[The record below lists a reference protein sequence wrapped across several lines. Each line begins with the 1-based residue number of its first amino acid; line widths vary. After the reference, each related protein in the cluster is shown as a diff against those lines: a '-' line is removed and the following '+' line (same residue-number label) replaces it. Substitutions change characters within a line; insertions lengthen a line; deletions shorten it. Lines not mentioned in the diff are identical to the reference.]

1 MGPGAGGVALSVWP
15 VRASVPT
22 PASFRASEASRGV
35 ALVPAEG
42 PLYRVLA
49 AACVAALLTLGA
61 AGCHAGTSAADAEAV
76 ARIPARLADSAFW
89 RLMRDFSESGSTFR
103 SENLVSNETSLQY
116 VLPALVARV
125 PAGGVYV
132 GVAPDQNFTY
142 VAALRPAIAFVV
154 DIRHQNAMELL
165 MYKAL
170 IEASRDRAEF
180 LAMLFG
186 RAPLAGVD
194 TTSSAEQLFE
204 ALDRQPP
211 DSARYRANVA
221 AILDRLTRVHRFALS
236 DSERT
241 LVACVY
247 GAFFAQGPSLTYGYS
262 TDCRDDGG
270 SHGYGRFGVGG
281 RGRPGMP
288 TYFGMLAETD
298 GAGRNWSYLGSER
311 AFRAVKAM
319 EERNL
324 IVPLTGDFA
333 GPKALRSI
341 GEWTRAHDATIRI
354 FYVSNVEQYLWED
367 GDAAKR
373 FYTTLSAWPLDS
385 SSTFIQSFGAFR
397 ISPDPELLSRP
408 HSPRDRSYNVVN
420 PMQPVLEAFRAGK
433 LTSWEDV
440 LRMSK

>member
-1 MGPGAGGVALSVWP
+1 
-15 VRASVPT
+15 
-22 PASFRASEASRGV
+22 
-35 ALVPAEG
+35 
-42 PLYRVLA
+42 
-49 AACVAALLTLGA
+49 
-61 AGCHAGTSAADAEAV
+61 
-76 ARIPARLADSAFW
+76 
-89 RLMRDFSESGSTFR
+89 
-103 SENLVSNETSLQY
+103 
-116 VLPALVARV
+116 
-125 PAGGVYV
+125 
-132 GVAPDQNFTY
+132 
-142 VAALRPAIAFVV
+142 
-154 DIRHQNAMELL
+154 MELL

-170 IEASRDRAEF
+170 IEASRDRADF
-180 LAMLFG
+180 LSLLFA

-211 DSARYRANVA
+211 DSARYRANLR

-247 GAFFAQGPSLTYGYS
+247 GAFFSEGPSLTYGYS
-262 TDCRDDGG
+262 TDCRDGGG
-270 SHGYGRFGVGG
+270 SGGYGRFGLGG

-288 TYFGMLAETD
+288 TFFGMAAETD
-298 GAGRNWSYLGSER
+298 GAGVNWSYLGSAR

-333 GPKALRSI
+333 GPRALRSV
-341 GEWTRAHDATIRI
+341 GEWARAHDATIRI

-373 FYTTLSAWPLDS
+373 FYATLQAWPIDS

-397 ISPDPELLSRP
+397 ISPDPVLLSRP
-408 HSPRDRSYNVVN
+408 HSPRDRSYNVAS
-420 PMQPVLEAFRAGK
+420 PMRPVLEAFREGRLA
-433 LTSWEDV
+433 SWEDV
-440 LRMSK
+440 LRMSR

>member
-1 MGPGAGGVALSVWP
+1 MLVALG
-15 VRASVPT
+15 AS
-22 PASFRASEASRGV
+22 
-35 ALVPAEG
+35 
-42 PLYRVLA
+42 
-49 AACVAALLTLGA
+49 
-61 AGCHAGTSAADAEAV
+61 GCQGETSAADAALV
-76 ARIPARLADSAFW
+76 SRIPERLADSTFW
-89 RLMRDFSESGSTFR
+89 RMMRDYSEPGGTFR

-116 VLPALVARV
+116 VLPDLVARL
-125 PAGGVYV
+125 PRGGVYV

-142 VAALRPAIAFVV
+142 VAALRPDIAFVV

-180 LAMLFG
+180 LATLFG

-194 TTSSAEQLFE
+194 TTSSAEALFD
-204 ALDRQPP
+204 ALDRQRP
-211 DSARYRANVA
+211 DSARYRATLG

-262 TDCRDDGG
+262 TDCRADGSDG
-270 SHGYGRFGVGG
+270 PYGYARFGLAG

-288 TYFGMLAETD
+288 TFFGMLAETD
-298 GAGRNWSYLGSER
+298 SAGRNWSYLGSER

-333 GPKALRSI
+333 GPKALRSV
-341 GEWTRAHDATIRI
+341 GQWAREHDATIRI
-354 FYVSNVEQYLWED
+354 FYVSNVEQYLWDD
-367 GDAAKR
+367 GAAAKR

-397 ISPDPELLSRP
+397 ISPDPALLSRP
-408 HSPRDRSYNVVN
+408 HSPRDRSYNVWN

-433 LTSWEDV
+433 LREWEDV
-440 LRMSK
+440 LRMAH